1 MRKLSV
7 SEKLLKK
14 KNSSDML
21 LLKRLELSRKKLKSR
36 ELLRRLRR
44 DMMRRRRTER
54 RSMKERR
61 LKLRGR
67 GRRRLLDRKRHSK
80 RRLKLERPQWLL
92 QAQLLNIMLKSGN
105 HNSWLK
111 KSTFKMIADNILS
124 LRNAKLP
131 AILKRLRKLKSPN
144 LKSIFFKK
152 RERSLHRTLKM
163 QALKKELPLKDKRSI
178 NL

>member
-44 DMMRRRRTER
+44 DMMRRRGT
-54 RSMKERR
+54 ERR